1 MTMIDGNGAIHD
13 TRGRFSGHVRS
24 QPDEDGLSTTA
35 ARRTLSPTTNGLVD
49 SWLCDLEIPPGEEP
63 TRTQMRE
70 FLSAG
75 RAVEVERFGAWSG
88 AYEGTEWAYDAE
100 EATAAAREV
109 SEALADGQP
118 GKLTAADYLWD
129 GDRVDLSRIVT
140 EEQYDE
146 EFAEW
151 ARTNYA
157 TVTRSCSAGDG
168 MTEITLKDRSE
179 TVLVATGTALPV
191 VTVRFRGQE
200 RTERSVLIELRKD
213 HGIRTRPVDGLDA
226 AVAAAG
232 LSPDHPDFP
241 EKGLS

>member
-13 TRGRFSGHVRS
+13 TRGQFSGHVRS
-24 QPDEDGLSTTA
+24 QPEEDGLAATA
-35 ARRTLSPTTNGLVD
+35 PRGTLSRTTNGLVD
-49 SWLCDLEIPPGEEP
+49 TWLSDLEIPPGKEP

-70 FLSAG
+70 FLSEG
-75 RAVEVERFGAWSG
+75 RAVEVERYGAWSG
-88 AYEGTEWAYDAE
+88 TYEGTEWAYDSE
-100 EATAAAREV
+100 EAVDAAREV

-129 GDRVDLSRIVT
+129 GDRVDLSRIIT

-168 MTEITLKDRSE
+168 MTEIAFKDRDE
-179 TVLVATGTALPV
+179 TVFVAAGTVLPV
-191 VTVRFRGQE
+191 VIVEFRGQE

-213 HGIRTRPVDGLDA
+213 YGIRTRPADGLDA

-232 LSPDHPDFP
+232 ISPDHPDFP
-241 EKGLS
+241 KKGLS